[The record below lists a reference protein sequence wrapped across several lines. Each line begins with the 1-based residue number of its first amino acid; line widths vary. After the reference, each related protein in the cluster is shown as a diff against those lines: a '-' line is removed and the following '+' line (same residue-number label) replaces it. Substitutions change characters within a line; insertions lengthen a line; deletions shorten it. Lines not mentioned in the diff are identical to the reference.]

1 MPKQKKGSGKHL
13 RLSAR
18 GLVEY
23 VFRSGSIETGFRSA
37 APLLDGTKAHQKIQK
52 TYGKNDQ
59 KEVYLKTEI
68 PFGDITFQ
76 IDGRCDGL
84 LKNDDGSFVIDEIKS
99 TSGPLDL
106 VNEETYPVHWAQASV
121 YGYIYTTDNQLEN
134 ITIQL
139 TYVQVQTGE
148 QKKFQR
154 KMTRQELGD
163 FLMDVISKYVPYA
176 RLRMELLEKRAASSK
191 ALAFPFGNYRDGQRK
206 LAGAVYKTILEKRT
220 LFAKASTGIGKTIST
235 IFPAVKAIGENHLER
250 IFYLTAKTIT
260 RTAAEEAFRI
270 LQAEGLEL
278 TVVTITAKDKICF
291 QDKVNC
297 DKAECPF
304 ANGYY
309 DRINGAILDI
319 LQHESLL
326 TRPVIEKYARKHI
339 VCPFEFSLDLA
350 YAADV
355 VICDYN
361 YIFDPRVS
369 LQRLFEE
376 QKKKTALLIDEAH
389 NLVDRARE
397 MYSATVNKA
406 DFLALYKEYKGS
418 KEFIAKSAKAVNDRL
433 LEKKKQKQIL
443 ETELDEKLVHAV
455 DAFAYDAEEELVR
468 GGDADELLLNTYFA
482 AQSFV
487 KIAELYDKRF
497 TSYLTVDGNDV
508 VLKLFCLDPSHQI
521 KRMGKGFR
529 SKIFFS
535 ATLTP
540 AGYYMDLLGGK
551 SEDYVLSIPSPFDRE
566 NAEVIIQP
574 LSTRFR
580 DRGRTLEPM
589 VRFIVDL
596 LEKRHGNFLVFFPS
610 YKYMQLVFER
620 FAAVAPEVQTIVQH
634 GQMTEIDKEVFL
646 EAFHEKEDPKERLVG
661 FAVLGGI
668 FSEGVD
674 LKGDRLQGV
683 IIVGVGLPQIGLER
697 DIIKDYFQADGH
709 NGYDYAY
716 IYPGMNKVLQA
727 GGRLIRTDTDRGTIA
742 LIDDRFL
749 QPKYQAMLPYEWQHY
764 KVGDSPSLR

>member
-1 MPKQKKGSGKHL
+1 MTKQKTGSDKQL

-68 PFGDITFQ
+68 PYDDITFK

-84 LKNDDGSFVIDEIKS
+84 LKKDDSSIIIDEIKS
-99 TSGPLDL
+99 TSGPLHL
-106 VNEETYPVHWAQASV
+106 ITEETYPVHWAQACV
-121 YGYIYTTDNQLEN
+121 YGYIYTTDHQLEN
-134 ITIQL
+134 IIIQL
-139 TYVQVQTGE
+139 TYVQVQSEE
-148 QKKFQR
+148 QQKFQR
-154 KMTRQELGD
+154 KMTRQELAD
-163 FLMDVISKYVPYA
+163 FMIDVIAQYAPYA
-176 RLRMELLEKRAASSK
+176 RLRMELLEKRDKSAK
-191 ALAFPFGNYRDGQRK
+191 ALAFPFNHYREGQRK
-206 LAGAVYKTILEKRT
+206 LAGAVYKTIQEKKT

-235 IFPAVKAIGENHLER
+235 IFPAVKAIGEGHLER

-270 LQAEGLEL
+270 LHAKGLKL
-278 TVVTITAKDKICF
+278 TVVTITAKEKICF
-291 QDKVNC
+291 QDQVNC

-326 TRPVIEKYARKHI
+326 TRPVIEKYARKHT

-369 LQRLFEE
+369 LQRLFED
-376 QKKKTALLIDEAH
+376 QKKKTVLLIDEAH

-406 DFLALYKEYKGS
+406 DFLALYKAYKGN
-418 KEFIAKSAKAVNDRL
+418 KALIAKSAKAVNDRL
-433 LEKKKQKQIL
+433 LEKKKQSQVLGK
-443 ETELDEKLVHAV
+443 ELDEKLVHAV

-468 GGDADELLLNTYFA
+468 SGDADELLLHTYFA
-482 AQSFV
+482 AQAFV
-487 KIAELYDKRF
+487 KIAGLYDKRF
-497 TSYLTVDGNDV
+497 TSYMTLDGNDV
-508 VLKLFCLDPSHQI
+508 SLKLFCLDPSHQL

-551 SEDYVLSIPSPFDRE
+551 AEDYVLSIPSPFERE
-566 NAEVIIQP
+566 NTEVIIQP

-580 DRGRTLEPM
+580 DRERTLDPM
-589 VRFIVDL
+589 VAFMTNL
-596 LEKRHGNFLVFFPS
+596 LEKRSGNFLVFFPS
-610 YKYMQLVFER
+610 YKYMEMVYER
-620 FAAVAPEVQTIVQH
+620 FAAAAPDVQTIVQH
-634 GQMTEIDKEVFL
+634 GKMTEIDKEVFL
-646 EAFHEKEDPKERLVG
+646 EAFQEKENRDERLVG

-674 LKGDRLQGV
+674 LKGSRLQGV

-697 DIIKDYFQADGH
+697 DIIKDYFQANGH

-716 IYPGMNKVLQA
+716 VYPGMNKVLQA
-727 GGRLIRTDTDRGTIA
+727 GGRLIRTDTDKGTIA

-749 QPKYQAMLPYEWQHY
+749 QPKYQAMLPYEWQHWRQ
-764 KVGDSPSLR
+764 SPPH